1 MQFQKMKSLIK
12 KNVFLALL
20 SLGSLVGFYLSS
32 VERKTEVSETMSW
45 EQVVIKVNTLSV
57 LFLSIFILSVLF
69 VIFRIRIR
77 ETAPN
82 NA

>member
-1 MQFQKMKSLIK
+1 MKSLIK

-57 LFLSIFILSVLF
+57 LFLTIFILSLLF
-69 VIFRIRIR
+69 VIFRIKSR

>member
-1 MQFQKMKSLIK
+1 MPFQKMKSLIK

-57 LFLSIFILSVLF
+57 LFLTIFILSLLF
-69 VIFRIRIR
+69 VIFRIKSR